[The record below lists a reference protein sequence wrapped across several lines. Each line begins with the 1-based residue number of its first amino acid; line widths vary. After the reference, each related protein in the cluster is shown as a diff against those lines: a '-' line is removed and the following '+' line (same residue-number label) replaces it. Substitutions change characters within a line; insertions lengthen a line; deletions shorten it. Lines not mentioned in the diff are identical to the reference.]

1 MILTN
6 SNNNEVGTWF
16 QQESTLGD
24 TTSVFFKVSADAESS
39 WENKIFHNSRFGIFH
54 LYTENGKMKLELTAK
69 GLDTRK
75 FRKATVRNEAAA
87 INAVLEWVGAIR
99 EESVFIGSI
108 N

>member
-1 MILTN
+1 
-6 SNNNEVGTWF
+6 
-16 QQESTLGD
+16 
-24 TTSVFFKVSADAESS
+24 
-39 WENKIFHNSRFGIFH
+39 
-54 LYTENGKMKLELTAK
+54 MKLELTAK

-87 INAVLEWVGAIR
+87 INAVLQWVGAIR